1 VFLSNI
7 AIALSAHASVTS
19 FIQILDNKVPYWWL
33 KYIIII
39 FFTYLLLRFCQFILG
54 IFHLSYADMVQ
65 NDLSNNRNWYMAIP
79 AIVSSLYFLYWQRNR
94 QITRKISE
102 QEYQLLN
109 LEKLKTTAELGAL
122 QARINPHF
130 LYNALNS
137 IASLVHSDPDKAEE
151 MTILLSKLFRYTTDR
166 NNEHFSSI
174 ADELEIVKTYLSI
187 EQVRFGDRLKFTTE
201 LQKEL
206 EDFQIPRLLLQPIVE
221 NAIKH
226 GISKVSGDGKIEVKI
241 QEKQDKILLSVHD
254 SGPLFPEEMASGYG
268 LRSIQDKLRLIYG
281 NDANLEIQNDE
292 KYKAVLIKIKKR

>member
-1 VFLSNI
+1 
-7 AIALSAHASVTS
+7 
-19 FIQILDNKVPYWWL
+19 
-33 KYIIII
+33 
-39 FFTYLLLRFCQFILG
+39 
-54 IFHLSYADMVQ
+54 M
-65 NDLSNNRNWYMAIP
+65 SNNRYWYLAVP
-79 AIVSSLYFLYWQRNR
+79 VIVNFAYFYYWQHTR

-130 LYNALNS
+130 LYNSLNS

-166 NNEHFSSI
+166 NNELFSSI

-187 EQVRFGDRLKFTTE
+187 EQVRFGDRLEFTTE
-201 LQKEL
+201 LEKQV

-226 GISKVSGDGKIEVKI
+226 GISKIAGDGKIAIKI
-241 QEKQDKILLSVHD
+241 YKKEENVILSVHD
-254 SGPLFPEEMASGYG
+254 SGVLFPEEMASGYG
-268 LRSIQDKLRLIYG
+268 LRSIQDKLKLIYG
-281 NDANLEIQNDE
+281 KDATLEIQNDPQ
-292 KYKAVLIKIKKR
+292 YKAVVITIKNISR

>member
-1 VFLSNI
+1 
-7 AIALSAHASVTS
+7 
-19 FIQILDNKVPYWWL
+19 
-33 KYIIII
+33 
-39 FFTYLLLRFCQFILG
+39 
-54 IFHLSYADMVQ
+54 
-65 NDLSNNRNWYMAIP
+65 MAIP

-187 EQVRFGDRLKFTTE
+187 EQVRFGDRLKFTTTLE
-201 LQKEL
+201 KSL

-226 GISKVSGDGKIEVKI
+226 GISKISGEGKIEVKI
-241 QEKQDKILLSVHD
+241 QEKEDKILLSVHD

-268 LRSIQDKLRLIYG
+268 LRSIQDKLKLIYG
-281 NDANLEIQNDE
+281 NDASLEIQNDE
-292 KYKAVLIKIKKR
+292 KYKAVLITIKKK